1 MFKEG
6 NKVSMG
12 IKVSKIN
19 RGYGVLIVLGHVHGK
34 YSSQMEWEKWDK
46 PSP

>member
-12 IKVSKIN
+12 IKVSKID
-19 RGYGVLIVLGHVHGK
+19 RGYGVLIVLGHVHEK
-34 YSSQMEWEKWDK
+34 YSSQMSW
-46 PSP
+46 SR